1 MFRWANK
8 MNNNHTHNCHSQHP
22 KRLEVLVCNGLKS
35 DINLTP
41 PHPRKKN
48 ESGRAILIES

>member
-22 KRLEVLVCNGLKS
+22 ERLEVLVYNGLKW
-35 DINLTP
+35 DTNLTP
-41 PHPRKKN
+41 PHPRKKMN
-48 ESGRAILIES
+48 QEEPF